1 MSKLRFT
8 ALTIGVFFAIYTAHS
23 APALADAVEDA
34 ERCRNGANSS
44 RQLALELALDHC
56 RAALESASLSD
67 GQRVAVLT
75 ERARALLA
83 LGHYTAA
90 AEDLAAARMLEP
102 GYLPSFVLQAE
113 IFLKLAENELAA
125 DQLSKA
131 LAIEPKNYQLLIRR
145 ADLYLRLNRGEEA
158 IADFSTVAKAL
169 PDNPSAQAN
178 LGASYLRFAYFEDAI
193 AALSRTIE
201 LKPDHPNALL
211 SRARS
216 YTALGRFSEARSDI
230 DRHIE
235 LVGATA
241 NSLFW
246 RAMTNFRADLFED
259 SLRDLDGAL
268 ELNPRF
274 SSAHALK
281 GHALLRAGRGEEG
294 LQTVLEALNLNPNDS
309 VALDISGL
317 ILLARER
324 HEDAL
329 RNFSS
334 ALNTSPSFAE
344 VYLHR
349 AVTRLELHT
358 RRPQLQLYKRVIEDL
373 DQAIKH
379 RPYFPDA
386 FATRAMVHAM
396 IGENEKAALDL
407 AAALEQKPRSAGA
420 WVMKGTIAYLGDN
433 YDEASRSL
441 SEALAIE
448 PDNSGAHMIAAWV
461 ELERNNI
468 DAVVANLRASS
479 EDHPN
484 PSGTAWLNRALVHF
498 SLHEFEETLGAL
510 DNTSRAGRDD
520 PMVPVWRHI
529 SSLRAG
535 QASKLEM
542 PLDVDPVGWPGLV
555 YGLFNGIVSAEELL
569 RLIPSYGEREDL
581 EITTSAL
588 FFLGQ
593 KALLEGRIEDA
604 QSFFRQAVAMGQNHL
619 HVVAVA
625 RHELRHIDE

>member
-1 MSKLRFT
+1 MSKFRFT
-8 ALTIGVFFAIYTAHS
+8 ALTAGFVLAIYTAHS
-23 APALADAVEDA
+23 PAALADAVEDA
-34 ERCRNGANSS
+34 ERCHDGANSS
-44 RQLALELALDHC
+44 RPLALELALDHC
-56 RAALESASLSD
+56 RAALESNLLSEA
-67 GQRVAVLT
+67 QRVAVLA

-90 AEDLAAARMLEP
+90 AEDLAAARALEP
-102 GYLPSFVLQAE
+102 GYIPSFILQAE
-113 IFLKLAENELAA
+113 IFLRLSENELAA

-131 LAIEPKNYQLLIRR
+131 LAIEPENYQLLIRR

-158 IADFSTVAKAL
+158 IADFSKVAKAL
-169 PDNPSAQAN
+169 PDDPSAHAN

-211 SRARS
+211 NRARS
-216 YTALGRFSEARSDI
+216 YMALGRFFEARSDI

-235 LVGATA
+235 LFGATA

-259 SLRDLDGAL
+259 SLSDLSSAL

-281 GHALLRAGRGEEG
+281 GHALLREGRGEEG
-294 LQTVLEALNLNPNDS
+294 FQTVLEALNLNPNDS
-309 VALDISGL
+309 IALDISGL

-324 HEDAL
+324 HKEAL
-329 RNFSS
+329 RNFSAALS
-334 ALNTSPSFAE
+334 ASPSFAE
-344 VYLHR
+344 AYLHR
-349 AVTRLELHT
+349 AIARLELHA
-358 RRPQLQLYKRVIEDL
+358 RRPQQRLYKHVIEDL

-396 IGENEKAALDL
+396 IGENEKAELDL
-407 AAALEQKPRSAGA
+407 AAALEQKPKSAGA
-420 WVMKGTIAYLGDN
+420 WVMKGTIAYLGAN

-448 PDNSGAHMIAAWV
+448 PGNSGAHMIAAWV
-461 ELERNNI
+461 ELEQNNI
-468 DAVVANLRASS
+468 DAVYANLLASS

-484 PSGTAWLNRALVHF
+484 PSGAAWLNRALVHF
-498 SLHEFEETLGAL
+498 SLEEFEETLRAL
-510 DNTSRAGRDD
+510 DNTSKAGRDD
-520 PMVPVWRHI
+520 PLVPLWRHV
-529 SSLRAG
+529 SSLRTG
-535 QASKLEM
+535 HTSTLEM
-542 PLDVDPVGWPGLV
+542 PADVDPTSWPGLV
-555 YGLFNGIVSAEELL
+555 YGLFDGIVSAEELL
-569 RLIPSYGEREDL
+569 GSVPSYGEREDL
-581 EITTSAL
+581 EITTTAL

-593 KALLEGRIEDA
+593 KALLEGHIEDA
-604 QSFFRQAVAMGQNHL
+604 RSFFRQAVAMGQNHL
-619 HVVAVA
+619 QVVAIA
-625 RHELRHIDE
+625 RHELRHIEE